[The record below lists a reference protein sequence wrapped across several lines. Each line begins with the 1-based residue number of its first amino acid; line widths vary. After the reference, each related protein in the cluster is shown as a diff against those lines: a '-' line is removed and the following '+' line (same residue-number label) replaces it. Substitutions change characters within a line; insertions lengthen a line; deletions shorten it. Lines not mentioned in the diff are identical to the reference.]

1 MDELEVFI
9 VQDSKDKIEMDFAT
23 REDLGGVVSSLRAI
37 DKRG

>member
-1 MDELEVFI
+1 
-9 VQDSKDKIEMDFAT
+9 MDFAT